1 MRMFQWR
8 PAMTQQPPNVSQ
20 IHFCFPKFTML
31 YLARDDEGQYTHP
44 LAPPSPSTTG
54 KSFPMIVIDGTSDPL
69 LIKALSH
76 LSAQALNHYC
86 KDLGT
91 LTWNTMFHEPV
102 GRNFTSAACWKLIT
116 RASERELFS
125 DPDWEPEEGTP
136 DCFASPLVCKLIL
149 PLVTLT
155 SQKLLYVDRKIVRE
169 KTTTV
174 SALVDENFRDI
185 LSHQVSGVVATS
197 LSLSCDTPFRFL
209 LHAIV
214 SGPIFG
220 PP

>member
-1 MRMFQWR
+1 M
-8 PAMTQQPPNVSQ
+8 
-20 IHFCFPKFTML
+20 
-31 YLARDDEGQYTHP
+31 
-44 LAPPSPSTTG
+44 
-54 KSFPMIVIDGTSDPL
+54 
-69 LIKALSH
+69 
-76 LSAQALNHYC
+76 
-86 KDLGT
+86 
-91 LTWNTMFHEPV
+91 
-102 GRNFTSAACWKLIT
+102 
-116 RASERELFS
+116 
-125 DPDWEPEEGTP
+125 P

-174 SALVDENFRDI
+174 SALADENFRDI